1 VPSRNEAQCNR
12 NEHDATFA
20 CHSERSEESAFSF
33 GIEREQR
40 GKRLRFRVIYSN
52 KHGGSAGEEG
62 VFCGGAGGPTGF
74 FGVWTTDVDLGGGA
88 AVLGGSADLPATRY
102 FRIFSSRL
110 APMPRIANKSSTL
123 LNAPYD
129 LRICKILSAVAGPI
143 PGTNCNSSD
152 VAVFKL
158 IGAGGGFFLAAKRE
172 GTKHDTQST
181 KQIRAKD
188 CKTIV
193 A

>member
-1 VPSRNEAQCNR
+1 MSFRAKRGICFFFARRTRTTRKRIFQPEADVNY
-12 NEHDATFA
+12 HDK
-20 CHSERSEESAFSF
+20 
-33 GIEREQR
+33 Q
-40 GKRLRFRVIYSN
+40 
-52 KHGGSAGEEG
+52 GGSAGVQG

-74 FGVWTTDVDLGGGA
+74 FGVWTADVALGGGA
-88 AVLGGSADLPATRY
+88 AVRGGSADLPATRY

-110 APMPRIANKSSTL
+110 APMPRIANKSSTV

-158 IGAGGGFFLAAKRE
+158 IGAGGGFFLAATKR
-172 GTKHDTQST
+172 GTTHNVQST
-181 KQIRAKD
+181 RQIRAKD
-188 CKTIV
+188 RQAIAV
-193 A
+193 E